1 MENNDKIA
9 QSVEESLVALMYIE
23 ALFNAFEEA
32 NIPLPMGDYKLV
44 YDMLKDLTDT
54 VELLGL

>member
-1 MENNDKIA
+1 MEEKDKLS
-9 QSVEESLVALMYIE
+9 QTVEESLVALMYIE

-32 NIPLPMGDYKLV
+32 NVPLPMGDYKLV

-54 VELLGL
+54 VDLLAL